1 MTGPGITQWIGRT
14 ALAGV
19 FLKGGWDA
27 FRDPGQRPAK
37 AATLGIPAPEVAV
50 RANGIAMVAGGTAL
64 TANIVPRAAA
74 AGLLCSLIPTTLA
87 GHAFWNEDDPKV
99 RAQQLTQFLKNL
111 GIAGGLLLV
120 ASAPRCR

>member
-1 MTGPGITQWIGRT
+1 MTGPCITERIGRM
-14 ALAGV
+14 ALAGI

-27 FRDPGQRPAK
+27 FHDPGQRPAK
-37 AATLGIPAPEVAV
+37 AAKLGFPAPEVAV
-50 RANGIAMVAGGTAL
+50 RANGAAMVVGGTAL
-64 TANIVPRAAA
+64 AAGLLPRAAA

-87 GHAFWNEDDPKV
+87 GHPFWDEEDPVV